1 MTIKRKGQRK
11 VSPMFEV
18 FKPKDGKAFYRT
30 RYVRLAK
37 VVAWAFNADYEKTG
51 SGWVKTPPSYN
62 PVVMCDNK
70 KKK

>member
-1 MTIKRKGQRK
+1 MRIRRKGQREI
-11 VSPMFEV
+11 SPMFEV

>member
-1 MTIKRKGQRK
+1 MTIKRKGQRE

-18 FKPKDGKAFYRT
+18 FKPKDGKAFYKT

-37 VVAWAFNADYEKTG
+37 AVAWAFNADYAKAG
-51 SGWVKTPPSYN
+51 DGWVIKPP
-62 PVVMCDNK
+62 PPPK